1 MDSSAQY
8 YEDNEHLKNYFLVIL
23 SIIAAFG
30 LLMVF
35 SSSYQHA
42 KFHYSSSFY
51 FFLKQAMYFTIAG
64 AMAFVASKVKF
75 SFWMKY
81 GKYIHLMVAFVVFL
95 TFIPGIG
102 IIRNNASRWIN
113 LGFITFQPGELLKY
127 TSIIFAANYFEDF
140 NLLEVKDRV
149 KGGLLLALPLAFLY
163 KQPDYGMFTI
173 CFLVISFSCFL
184 SSFSKKIF
192 YSAFASG
199 LVIGVAL
206 LFAQPYR
213 VRRLLT
219 FLDPWKDPSN
229 SGFQITQSMM
239 AMANGSWTGQGIGS
253 SYGKL
258 HYLPEAHNDFIFSI
272 IGEEI
277 GFLGITLLVALF
289 LSLIYVGLRLALCV
303 TDRKPFIVLTTVI
316 FTIGLQVFLNM
327 GVVLAILPTKGL
339 NLPFISYGGSSL
351 ISNFFGIGLVFSAL
365 RWSKPVQSSFT
376 RSQ

>member
-1 MDSSAQY
+1 MESRAQY
-8 YEDNEHLKNYFLVIL
+8 FQENEHIKNYFLVIL
-23 SIIAAFG
+23 SIIGAFG

-42 KFHYSSSFY
+42 KYHYSSSFY
-51 FFLKQAMYFTIAG
+51 FFLKQMMYFSIAG
-64 AMAFVASKVKF
+64 LMAIITSKVKF

-81 GKYIHLMVAFVVFL
+81 GNYIHFTVALIVLF

-102 IIRNNASRWIN
+102 LMRNYASRWISIGP
-113 LGFITFQPGELLKY
+113 LTFQPGELLKY
-127 TSIIFAANYFEDF
+127 TSIIFAASFFEDF
-140 NLLEVKDRV
+140 KYLEIKERV

-173 CFLVISFSCFL
+173 CFLVISFTCFL

-192 YSAFASG
+192 YSTFATG
-199 LVIGVAL
+199 LILGIAL
-206 LFAQPYR
+206 MFAQPYR

-277 GFLGITLLVALF
+277 GFLGIVLLVGLF
-289 LSLIYVGLRLALCV
+289 LGLIYLGLRLALCV
-303 TDRKPFIVLTTVI
+303 SERKPFIVLTTVI

-351 ISNFFGIGLVFSAL
+351 ISNFFGIGLIFSAL
-365 RWSKPVQSSFT
+365 RWSRPSQNSFT
-376 RSQ
+376 RSL